1 MVEEPEE
8 DKKLGLAAAI
18 ARGVSIRRWA
28 NANGVCARTA
38 QRWAKEALVRTEAQ
52 AIRRQMLDEFIG
64 AMASR
69 SGLVVKGISALAQDA
84 QSESV
89 KLSALKAILA
99 QMVSVARY
107 SELEGRIAEFEEE
120 LRRDPQSFAP
130 LPPR

>member
-8 DKKLGLAAAI
+8 DKKLGLAASI

-28 NANGVCARTA
+28 DANGVCARTA

-84 QSESV
+84 LSGISEAC
-89 KLSALKAILA
+89 SAQGDPGANGERRKVLGTRRAHCRI
-99 QMVSVARY
+99 R
-107 SELEGRIAEFEEE
+107 GR
-120 LRRDPQSFAP
+120 AP
-130 LPPR
+130 P